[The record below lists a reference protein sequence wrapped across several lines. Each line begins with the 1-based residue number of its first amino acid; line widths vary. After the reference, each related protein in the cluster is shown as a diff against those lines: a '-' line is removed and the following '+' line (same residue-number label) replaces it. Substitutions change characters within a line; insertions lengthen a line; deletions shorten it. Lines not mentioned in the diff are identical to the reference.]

1 MPDKGMA
8 VERVAMLAHTCYLRD
23 PRVRREAEALAE
35 TGVEVHVIALSETG
49 NTGAPEPR
57 NSVVNGVRVHRLPIW
72 RKRGNSLRYVY
83 EYLMVGILGGL
94 KLAALHLRR
103 RLNVVHVHNMP
114 DILVCAAIVPRLAGS
129 KVVLDIHDP
138 MPELFLSWH
147 HGPRARIVAR
157 LLRLQERISC
167 WLADRVVS
175 VNETMRENLRNKGVP
190 ADKIVIVH
198 NFPDQRFFPLSETPV
213 SWPRSRDSLVVLYCG
228 TITEHYDLGLAVKAM
243 ARLAGE
249 IPVTLRIVGEGN
261 RLAEVLSLASALGVR
276 GSVDPVGLVSLDRV
290 RDEMRK
296 ADLGISCHR
305 AGIFGDLYF
314 STKIVEYLTQGLPV
328 VAPETYT
335 VAKYL
340 SGDSIFYFEPG
351 NDAALAETLRF
362 TWRNPAEVL
371 RRLTRARQLVPRLSW
386 QAEKEAFQSFYADLM
401 TDRAPRPASV
411 AGR

>member
-1 MPDKGMA
+1 
-8 VERVAMLAHTCYLRD
+8 MLAHTCYLRD

-35 TGVEVHVIALSETG
+35 TGVEVHVVALSETG
-49 NTGAPEPR
+49 STGAPEPR
-57 NSVVNGVRVHRLPIW
+57 NSVVNGVQVHRLPVW

-147 HGPRARIVAR
+147 HGPRARIVAG
-157 LLRLQERISC
+157 LLRLQEKISC

-261 RLAEVLSLASALGVR
+261 RLAGVLDLASALGVR
-276 GSVDPVGLVSLDRV
+276 GSIDPVGLVSLDRV

-328 VAPETYT
+328 VSPETYT

-362 TWRNPAEVL
+362 MWRNPGEVL

-386 QAEKEAFQSFYADLM
+386 QAEKEEFQSFYADLM
-401 TDRAPRPASV
+401 ADRAPRPASV

>member
-1 MPDKGMA
+1 
-8 VERVAMLAHTCYLRD
+8 
-23 PRVRREAEALAE
+23 
-35 TGVEVHVIALSETG
+35 
-49 NTGAPEPR
+49 
-57 NSVVNGVRVHRLPIW
+57 
-72 RKRGNSLRYVY
+72 
-83 EYLMVGILGGL
+83 
-94 KLAALHLRR
+94 
-103 RLNVVHVHNMP
+103 
-114 DILVCAAIVPRLAGS
+114 
-129 KVVLDIHDP
+129 
-138 MPELFLSWH
+138 
-147 HGPRARIVAR
+147 
-157 LLRLQERISC
+157 
-167 WLADRVVS
+167 
-175 VNETMRENLRNKGVP
+175 
-190 ADKIVIVH
+190 
-198 NFPDQRFFPLSETPV
+198 V

-261 RLAEVLSLASALGVR
+261 RLAGVLDLASALGVR
-276 GSVDPVGLVSLDRV
+276 GSIDPVGLVSLDRV

-328 VAPETYT
+328 VSPETYT

-362 TWRNPAEVL
+362 MWRNPGEVL

-386 QAEKEAFQSFYADLM
+386 QAEKEEFQSFYADLM
-401 TDRAPRPASV
+401 NDRAPRPASV
-411 AGR
+411 TGR